1 MKTKNKSKKKTI
13 KENHTKKQ
21 WQLLA
26 TRMYRRNLK
35 NDLVIRQLAEDITQ
49 KNFTIKKL
57 EKNYEELFNE
67 FTKKLDEYTFA
78 NKELAKK
85 NNEVVRAY
93 NGLAELGKFAEEQG
107 IDIKKHSR
115 ELPEN
120 WKDYKLSQ
128 KHTLLESGKVRHE
141 WSLTPP
147 KFVKKKP
154 RTKTKKGEMFYGK
167 PREEDPKDD
176 DK

>member
-1 MKTKNKSKKKTI
+1 MC
-13 KENHTKKQ
+13 
-21 WQLLA
+21 
-26 TRMYRRNLK
+26 
-35 NDLVIRQLAEDITQ
+35 IRDRCLGD
-49 KNFTIKKL
+49 
-57 EKNYEELFNE
+57 
-67 FTKKLDEYTFA
+67 
-78 NKELAKK
+78 
-85 NNEVVRAY
+85 
-93 NGLAELGKFAEEQG
+93 LGKFAEEQG

-120 WKDYKLSQ
+120 WKDYKFSQ

-147 KFVKKKP
+147 KFLKKKP

>member
-93 NGLAELGKFAEEQG
+93 NGLAELGKFAEETHVSMG
-107 IDIKKHSR
+107 KSKKIKR
-115 ELPEN
+115 E
-120 WKDYKLSQ
+120 S
-128 KHTLLESGKVRHE
+128 S
-141 WSLTPP
+141 
-147 KFVKKKP
+147 
-154 RTKTKKGEMFYGK
+154 
-167 PREEDPKDD
+167 
-176 DK
+176 